1 MAVTGISG
9 GVPLMDFSEIGNLRK
24 TYDDA
29 RTKAVR
35 EQTLAE
41 LGQGAGPIDYDAAAR
56 KLMSV
61 DPQMAMTIA
70 TLGRN
75 AANDQW
81 QRTYQ
86 GGMLDVAR
94 QGANKPQ
101 IVDVGTPDGRRQKMI
116 VDPSSGKQTPLGS
129 PMGDDVK
136 LTSTDRKAIFE
147 AEDENANLKT
157 TRAAL
162 ERAKELAPAAFTGY
176 LSSARATV
184 GNNLPDGLVPDFI
197 ASKGGSEATTELS
210 QILSEQSITNMSKT
224 LKGASTDREM
234 AEFKRIQAD
243 PNVPVKLK
251 QAAIDRML
259 QKVELQE
266 KINTDR
272 VNQLRGGTYFKP
284 TGGQSQVPQAAA
296 AALIADPSKRDEFDA
311 KFGPGSAARVLG
323 R

>member
-1 MAVTGISG
+1 MAIRGVSG
-9 GVPLMDFSEIGNLRK
+9 GVPLMDFSQLGQLPEV
-24 TYDDA
+24 YDRA
-29 RTKAVR
+29 RTQAVR
-35 EQTLAE
+35 DRTLAE
-41 LGQGAGPIDYDAAAR
+41 LGQGAGPIDYDNAAR
-56 KLMSV
+56 KLMAV
-61 DPQMAMTIA
+61 DPQMAMTLA

-75 AANDQW
+75 AENDKW
-81 QRTYQ
+81 NRTYQ

-94 QGANKPQ
+94 QGANRPQ
-101 IVDVGTPDGRRQKMI
+101 IVDVGTPDGRKQKMI
-116 VDPSSGKQTPLGS
+116 VDASSGKQTPLGS

-147 AEDENANLKT
+147 SEDENANLKT

-162 ERAKELAPAAFTGY
+162 ERAKELAPQAFTGY

-184 GNNLPDGLVPDFI
+184 GNNLPDGLVPDFL

-272 VNQLRGGTYFKP
+272 INQLRGGTYFKP
-284 TGGQSQVPQAAA
+284 VGGQSGAPTPPKIGEARDGYRYKGG
-296 AALIADPSKRDEFDA
+296 DPANPSSWVKI
-311 KFGPGSAARVLG
+311 P
-323 R
+323 